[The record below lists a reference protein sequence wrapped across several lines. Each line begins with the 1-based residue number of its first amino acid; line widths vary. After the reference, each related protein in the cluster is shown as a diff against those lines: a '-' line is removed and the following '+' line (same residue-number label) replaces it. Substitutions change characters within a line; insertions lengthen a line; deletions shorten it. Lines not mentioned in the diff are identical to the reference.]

1 MKTKKLYEM
10 SDEEVLNAVAVAIRD
25 YLERIRPQHGEF
37 VLSTCV
43 SRQVECLKQL
53 YRRSRGL
60 GKNDT
65 LKTRDVEALTL
76 HTMHF
81 LPLIQ
86 ERTLAVKLR
95 YDKEQAVWKIRGTSA
110 EAQII
115 AALQEVGMKVTVER
129 QRYRAKVAVDLGGRK
144 LRFYVGYKTLEK
156 EETLP
161 SVVQAVLDL
170 KDALCRIG
178 GDVRISR

>member
-1 MKTKKLYEM
+1 MKAKKLYEM
-10 SDEEVLNAVAVAIRD
+10 SDDEVLKEVAVAIRD
-25 YLERIRPQHGEF
+25 YLEQIRPQNGEF
-37 VLSTCV
+37 VLHTCV

-53 YRRSRGL
+53 YSRSRGL

-115 AALQEVGMKVTVER
+115 AAFQEVGMKAAVER
-129 QRYRAKVAVDLGGRK
+129 QRYRAKVVVDLGGRK

-161 SVVQAVLDL
+161 AVVQAVLDL
-170 KDALCRIG
+170 EEAVGRIG
-178 GDVRISR
+178 GDVKISR

>member
-1 MKTKKLYEM
+1 MKTMELYEM
-10 SDEEVLNAVAVAIRD
+10 SDEEVLKEVAVAIRD

-37 VLSTCV
+37 VLSSCV
-43 SRQVECLKQL
+43 SRQVEYLKQL

-115 AALQEVGMKVTVER
+115 AAFEEVGMQAVVER

-156 EETLP
+156 EDTLANT
-161 SVVQAVLDL
+161 VQAVLDL

>member
-1 MKTKKLYEM
+1 MKAKKLYEM
-10 SDEEVLNAVAVAIRD
+10 SDDEVLKEVAVAIRD

-37 VLSTCV
+37 VLSSCV

-115 AALQEVGMKVTVER
+115 AAFEEVGMQAVVER

-156 EETLP
+156 EDTLANT
-161 SVVQAVLDL
+161 VQAVLDL

>member
-1 MKTKKLYEM
+1 MKTIELYEM
-10 SDEEVLNAVAVAIRD
+10 SDEEVLKEVAVAIRD

-60 GKNDT
+60 GKKDT
-65 LKTRDVEALTL
+65 LKARDVEALTL

-115 AALQEVGMKVTVER
+115 AAFQEVGMKAAVER
-129 QRYRAKVAVDLGGRK
+129 QRYRAKVAIDLGGRK
-144 LRFYVGYKTLEK
+144 LRFYIGYKTLEK

-161 SVVQAVLDL
+161 AVVQAVLDC
-170 KDALCRIG
+170 KDALCRLG
-178 GDVRISR
+178 GDVKISR

>member
-60 GKNDT
+60 GKGDT
-65 LKTRDVEALTL
+65 LRLRDVEALTL
-76 HTMHF
+76 HTQHF

-86 ERTLAVKLR
+86 ERAAAAKLR

-110 EAQII
+110 EAQIM
-115 AALQEVGMKVTVER
+115 AAFQEVGMKAAVER
-129 QRYRAKVAVDLGGRK
+129 QRYRAKVAVDLDGRT
-144 LRFYVGYKTLEK
+144 LRFYVRYKALEK
-156 EETLP
+156 EDTLP
-161 SVVQAVLDL
+161 DAARAVLDL
-170 KDALCRIG
+170 KDAVCRIG